1 MAYCV
6 HCGVRLEG
14 GEKRCPLCKTPV
26 IDPSAKPAPEAPRA
40 YPVRTPEQELKRSK
54 RFLLMLFSV
63 MLVAPALLCLVIDLM
78 LTGSISW
85 SGYASSALALL
96 FISVAVP
103 LVMDRRQAYWA
114 IGTGFVCLNVYL
126 FLVEQQSQSGTWFFP
141 IALPALA
148 LAAVLLTVII
158 LLYRVG
164 KLNKLTLIA
173 SLCAAAALE
182 CVAIE
187 ALRHAALGLPGGFTW
202 SPFVLAPCLVFSVS
216 LFFINSNRAIREEV
230 RRKVHF

>member
-6 HCGVRLEG
+6 HCGVRLEA
-14 GEKRCPLCKTPV
+14 GEKKCPLCMTPV
-26 IDPSAKPAPEAPRA
+26 YDPSAPPEPEAPRA
-40 YPVRTPEQELKRSK
+40 YPVRTPEQELKRNK
-54 RFLLMLFSV
+54 RFLLMLFTV
-63 MLVAPALLCLVIDLM
+63 MMVAPAFLCLVIDWM
-78 LTGSISW
+78 LSGAVTW

-103 LVMDRRQAYWA
+103 LIMERYQAYWA
-114 IGTGFVCLNVYL
+114 VGTGFVCLNVYL
-126 FLVEQQSQSGTWFFP
+126 FLVEKQSNSGRWFFP

-148 LAAVLLTVII
+148 LFTVMLTVII
-158 LLYRVG
+158 LLFRRG

-187 ALRHAALGLPGGFTW
+187 WLRMRALQLHGGFAW
-202 SPFVLAPCLVFSVS
+202 SPFVLAPCLIFALS
-216 LFFINSNRAIREEV
+216 LFFINGNRVLREEV